1 MRTLQRLA
9 AFIVIFLLSGISFA
23 NGQAPDF
30 ELIERDIMVYRD
42 GVVMVV
48 EEFRVNQSLV
58 QANVD
63 LLSAGASSIL
73 VVDQAKAPL
82 AFDVAGQSITIHTLG
97 AAGARL
103 EYQTSDLTK
112 KEGAVWTLKFNTQS
126 RANLTLPEQAT
137 ITFLNAIPEVISVSG
152 ARPMLILGT
161 GAWEIS
167 YTLPVVVAQVTP
179 APQQG
184 QPPAQNPPQQSPQP
198 AGQLPDNQLPMILVP
213 VVAATV
219 GAGAFLIYRNRRSSS
234 IDLDVRLRPEEEQLL
249 KFLAENNR
257 KALESDLRKK
267 FVLPKTSMW
276 RMAKRLERM
285 GYVKINRIGFQNEIE
300 LIKKP

>member
-9 AFIVIFLLSGISFA
+9 AFIVIFLLAGIGFA

-30 ELIERDIMVYRD
+30 ELTKREITVYRD
-42 GVVMVV
+42 GVVLVV
-48 EEFRVNQSLV
+48 EEFRVNQSLA
-58 QANVD
+58 QAAVD

-97 AAGARL
+97 ATGARL

-167 YTLPVVVAQVTP
+167 YTLPVVVAQTP
-179 APQQG
+179 QAPQQG
-184 QPPAQNPPQQSPQP
+184 QPPAQNPQQP
-198 AGQLPDNQLPMILVP
+198 AGQLPDNQLSMILVP
-213 VVAATV
+213 VVAATA

-234 IDLDVRLRPEEEQLL
+234 IDMDVRLRPEEEQLL

-257 KALESDLRKK
+257 KALESELRKK